1 MQTLLYSLAGV
12 EVGSVVA
19 IVVIIVGASFRSV
32 GISLRLIF
40 SIFLS
45 LCWTYGLLVLIY
57 QPGPAQDAF
66 AVLTPILHESDGVY
80 W

>member
-1 MQTLLYSLAGV
+1 M
-12 EVGSVVA
+12 EVGAVVA
-19 IVVIIVGASFRSV
+19 IVVVIVGLAFRSV
-32 GISLRLIF
+32 GVAVRLIF

-57 QPGPAQDAF
+57 QPGPVQDGL
-66 AVLTPILHESDGVY
+66 AVLTPILRQSDGIY